1 MIILNFGIPRS
12 GTVWAFNV
20 FRKIWERQ
28 SVPFRT
34 DSPNSVPAVDASVA
48 ALDLSENVII
58 HGHDVTPALVQLAGH
73 PDVRPFFN
81 YRDPR
86 DVVVSQIRLHDVSLE
101 NAIEM
106 TAAAYRSLTQAI
118 CLPGIMVIPF
128 AHIAEHAEPLI
139 FQMATRLGVLLKLS
153 DVKAIAEETSAKQHK
168 KIMQHVVGGESP
180 EEAGSIATAHTRSRS
195 IRYDE
200 QHLITDRHIQS
211 GKTGRWRDELDPVQ
225 QQEVQRRFAQLVDV
239 LGFDAA

>member
-28 SVPFRT
+28 GVAFET
-34 DSPNSVPAVDASVA
+34 ESPNSCAAVDDCVTG
-48 ALDLSENVII
+48 LDLTRNVII
-58 HGHDVTPALVQLAGH
+58 HGHDVTPKLIQLAAH
-73 PDVRPFFN
+73 PEVRPFFN

-86 DVVVSQIRLHDVSLE
+86 DVVVSQIRLHDVPLE

-106 TAAAYRSLTQAI
+106 TAAAYRSLSKAI

-139 FQMATRLGVLLKLS
+139 FQMATRLGILLKLG
-153 DVKAIAEETSAKQHK
+153 DVKTIAEETSARQHK
-168 KIMQHVVGGESP
+168 QIMQNVAEPESS
-180 EEAGSIATAHTRSRS
+180 ADSGSVATAHLATRE

-200 QHLITDRHIQS
+200 KHLITDRHIQS
-211 GKTGRWRDELDPVQ
+211 GKNGRWREELDATQQAEVQ
-225 QQEVQRRFAQLVDV
+225 QRFAQLVDV
-239 LGFDAA
+239 LGFDA